1 MPAQDSESLLERLIR
16 HQVDFVVIGGFA
28 VIAHGVS
35 LLTEDLDVCC
45 QFDEAS
51 VRRVH
56 GAVADLHPVHRLTPQ
71 QVPFE
76 LTPHLLATLKNLY
89 LRTDLGILDCLSN
102 VKGVGE
108 FDVVKQ
114 HSIVVELP
122 IGSCRI
128 LDIAALIRSK
138 EAIGEEKDLVA
149 VRLLKAVQER
159 QRSQGNNR

>member
-16 HQVDFVVIGGFA
+16 HHVDFVVIGGFA
-28 VIAHGVS
+28 VIAHGVL

-45 QFDEAS
+45 PFDEAAI
-51 VRRVH
+51 RRVH
-56 GAVADLHPVHRLTPQ
+56 SAVADLHPVHRMTPQ
-71 QVPFE
+71 KLPFE
-76 LTPHLLATLKNLY
+76 LTPHLLATLKNVY

-108 FDVVKQ
+108 FDAVKQ

-122 IGSCRI
+122 IGPCRI
-128 LDIAALIRSK
+128 LELATLIRSK
-138 EAIGEEKDLVA
+138 EAVGEAKDLQA

-159 QRSQGNNR
+159 RAQKSSG

>member
-45 QFDEAS
+45 PFDEAG
-51 VRRVH
+51 VQRVH

-71 QVPFE
+71 KLPFE
-76 LTPHLLATLKNLY
+76 LTPDLLATLKNVY
-89 LRTDLGILDCLSN
+89 LTTDLGILDCLSN

-108 FDVVKQ
+108 FDVVKK
-114 HSIVVELP
+114 HSIVVDLP
-122 IGSCRI
+122 IGPCRI
-128 LDIAALIRSK
+128 LDLATLIRSK
-138 EAIGEEKDLVA
+138 EAVGEVKDLQA

-159 QRSQGNNR
+159 RGQKGTG

>member
-16 HQVDFVVIGGFA
+16 HHVDFVVIGGFA

-45 QFDEAS
+45 PFDEAAI
-51 VRRVH
+51 RRVH
-56 GAVADLHPVHRLTPQ
+56 GAVADLHPVHRMTPQ
-71 QVPFE
+71 KLPFE
-76 LTPHLLATLKNLY
+76 LTPHLLATLRNVY

-108 FDVVKQ
+108 FDAVKQ

-122 IGSCRI
+122 IGPCRI
-128 LDIAALIRSK
+128 LELATLIRSK
-138 EAIGEEKDLVA
+138 EAVGGVKDLLA

-159 QRSQGNNR
+159 REQKGTG

>member
-28 VIAHGVS
+28 VVAHGVAM
-35 LLTEDLDVCC
+35 LTEDLDVCC
-45 QFDEAS
+45 PFGEAG
-51 VRRVH
+51 VRRLH

-71 QVPFE
+71 KLPFE
-76 LTPHLLATLKNLY
+76 LTPDLLATLKNVY
-89 LRTDLGILDCLSN
+89 LTTDLGILDCLSN

-122 IGSCRI
+122 IGPCRI
-128 LDIAALIRSK
+128 LDLATLIRSK
-138 EAIGEEKDLVA
+138 EAVGGAKDMQA

-159 QRSQGNNR
+159 RALQGPG

>member
-16 HQVDFVVIGGFA
+16 HQVEFVVIGGFA

-45 QFDEAS
+45 PFDEAG
-51 VRRVH
+51 VRRVY
-56 GAVADLHPVHRLTPQ
+56 GAVADLHPVHRMTPQ
-71 QVPFE
+71 KLPFE
-76 LTPHLLATLKNLY
+76 LTPDLLATLRNVY

-108 FDVVKQ
+108 FDAVKQ
-114 HSIVVELP
+114 HSIVVDLP
-122 IGSCRI
+122 IGPCRL
-128 LDIAALIRSK
+128 LDLATLIRSK
-138 EAIGEEKDLVA
+138 EAVGGVKDLQA

-159 QRSQGNNR
+159 RKQQGLG

>member
-45 QFDEAS
+45 PFDEAGI
-51 VRRVH
+51 RRVH
-56 GAVADLHPVHRLTPQ
+56 GAVADLHPVHRITPQ
-71 QVPFE
+71 KLPFE
-76 LTPHLLATLKNLY
+76 LTPHLLATLKNVY

-108 FDVVKQ
+108 FDAVKQ
-114 HSIVVELP
+114 NSVVVELP
-122 IGSCRI
+122 IGKCRI
-128 LDIAALIRSK
+128 LELATLIRSK
-138 EAIGEEKDLVA
+138 EAIGGVKDLQA

-159 QRSQGNNR
+159 REQKCSD